1 MGKVLG
7 EYREFEGVSFWL
19 LLFGIEYGVESGVGV
34 LLVWEYG
41 SIEYAVV
48 GFGIPV
54 YRVLCI

>member
-19 LLFGIEYGVESGVGV
+19 LLFGKRFGVESGVGV
-34 LLVWEYG
+34 LLVWEYM

>member
-1 MGKVLG
+1 ML
-7 EYREFEGVSFWL
+7 SFWL
-19 LLFGIEYGVESGVGV
+19 LLFGKGFGVESGVGV

>member
-7 EYREFEGVSFWL
+7 EYREFEGVIVLVIMGVEF
-19 LLFGIEYGVESGVGV
+19 GVESGVGV